1 MVRLLSFKTFLLFF
15 FINVITHFF
24 VINQPPIG
32 THVWRQCNTLAMAQ
46 NFAQEDMN
54 LFAPK
59 IDRRGHTDGVTGS
72 HFPLFEW
79 LLAWLFKIF
88 GIYDITSRLFSLLI
102 FSLGMLGLFKLFH
115 FWQHSHLESISA
127 GLLLLFVP
135 LNYYDSVNAMPDIL
149 ALSLGIWSLY
159 YLIKYSQNQNTN
171 LLLIATVLSIL
182 TGLIKFQFLIIPGAS
197 IVFQKFNKKNMPW
210 LLFSMISTPLCVYL
224 WYQHAIQL
232 TEKSNLRE
240 FGLWI
245 KPITLQEKLN
255 TVFNNL
261 IIDLPEMI
269 VGWPLLL
276 AIVFLIISQR
286 KKLKLNSKAYML
298 IIWAIG
304 FIVFYFIAIERF
316 KHHSYYFQSIT
327 PIAVI
332 LFLLLVKSHT
342 KSKIILIS
350 VLLLQ
355 TTWAMSRIIPSRWTE
370 DKYQI
375 PVEFS
380 DKEMRQELSNLVP
393 KGALSIVG
401 PDISGCVYF
410 YFTKTK
416 GYSYE
421 FFDEIVH
428 KTNGSMGF
436 EAMKKHGAKYLI
448 INETLVSKEQIAHL
462 ENIQLYRKVG
472 NFSVWL
478 IM

>member
-1 MVRLLSFKTFLLFF
+1 MVRLLSLKAFLLFL
-15 FINVITHFF
+15 FINVLSHFF
-24 VINQPPIG
+24 VINRPPIG

-46 NFAQEDMN
+46 NFADEGMN
-54 LFAPK
+54 LFAPS

-79 LLAWLFKIF
+79 LLAWLFKWF
-88 GIYDITSRLFSLLI
+88 GIHDATSRIFSLLV
-102 FSLGMLGLFKLFH
+102 FSFGMFGLFKLFQ
-115 FWQHSHLESISA
+115 FWQHPVFESLSA
-127 GLLLLFVP
+127 GILLLFVP

-159 YLIKYSQNQNTN
+159 CFVKYSKTQTVAFI
-171 LLLIATVLSIL
+171 LLAIFLSIL
-182 TGLIKFQFLIIPGAS
+182 TGLIKFQFLIIPAAS
-197 IVFQKFNKKNMPW
+197 IVFQRFDKKNSPW
-210 LLFSMISTPLCVYL
+210 ILFSLIATPLCVYL
-224 WYQHAIQL
+224 WYQHAIEL

-245 KPITLQEKLN
+245 KPISLQEKLH

-286 KKLKLNSKAYML
+286 KKLKFNSKVYML

-332 LFLLLVKSHT
+332 LFLLLLKSHT

-350 VLLLQ
+350 VLILQ
-355 TTWAMSRIIPSRWTE
+355 TTWALARIIPSRWTA

-380 DKEMRQELSNLVP
+380 DKEMRNELSSIVP
-393 KGALSIVG
+393 KGALSIIG

-448 INETLVSKEQIAHL
+448 INETLVSKEQIAQL